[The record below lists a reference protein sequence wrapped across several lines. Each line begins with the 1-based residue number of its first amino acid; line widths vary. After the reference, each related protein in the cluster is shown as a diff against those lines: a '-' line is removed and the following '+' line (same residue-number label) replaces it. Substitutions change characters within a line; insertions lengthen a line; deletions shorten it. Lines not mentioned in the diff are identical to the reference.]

1 MEPVRPTPPPP
12 PPATLDDLGEL
23 LWAIRRHTRICAV
36 VATLLILPAAFTA
49 LIMAAMLLGAFA

>member
-1 MEPVRPTPPPP
+1 MRHLPTPPPP
-12 PPATLDDLGEL
+12 PPATLDDLREL
-23 LWAIRRHTRICAV
+23 LWAIRRHTRVCAV